1 MGNILTYKQSIYDF
15 LSEFASSY
23 YENQVPANNQGL
35 NNDLKVNFPY
45 ITYLP
50 YIESWENDGLLQV
63 YIYDKSNSTRKI
75 SEIAKKIEEK
85 VNEGCIYNDIII
97 HKGSPFI
104 QEIAQEDITIK
115 CLFMNLQI
123 NYV

>member
-23 YENQVPANNQGL
+23 DENQVPTNNQGL

-63 YIYDKSNSTRKI
+63 YIYDKSNNTRKI
-75 SEIAKKIEEK
+75 SEIARKIEEK
-85 VNEGCIYNDIII
+85 VKEGCIYNDIII

>member
-15 LSEFASSY
+15 LREFAQVY
-23 YENQVPANNQGL
+23 DENQVVANNQGL
-35 NNDLKVNFPY
+35 NADLKVNFPY
-45 ITYLP
+45 ITHSLF
-50 YIESWENDGLLQV
+50 IESWDNDGLAQI
-63 YIYDKSNSTRKI
+63 YIYDKSNSSKKVY
-75 SEIAKKIEEK
+75 EIANQIEEK
-85 VNEGCIYNDIII
+85 VKEGCVFNDIII

-104 QEIAQEDITIK
+104 QEMAQEDKTVK